1 MAFQIKD
8 FVSIS
13 ASMMNWLKATQSK
26 VTDFNIGSTVR
37 TMIEAIAA
45 EIDELYQ
52 QMFVGLRE
60 GVEVSVYNS
69 FSFDAITALPASGLI
84 RVYVTA
90 SLSPIV
96 IPAGTTF
103 TPDVG
108 SVTYTTATDFT
119 IPISVAYIDVLVT
132 CTENGTVGNIL
143 SGQNFTA
150 APAIVNFSSA
160 INLASFFNGADDEM
174 SDARKARFNAYI
186 SSLNR
191 GTVAALRYGLNLA
204 NLTDSSGNITE
215 RVVSSSVIEPWLSDS
230 SQPISLVKCYVHNGV
245 GSTSSALVD
254 RASVV
259 IHGYYNADGTAV
271 PGWKA
276 AGTKV
281 LVYAATETI
290 VPVTGVL
297 SALDG
302 YDKPTIV
309 AAAVQA
315 IYTYIIGLKIGDN
328 LVLSEVIKQVKEI
341 DGVYDIVF
349 STPTASIA
357 ASNTTKFMP
366 GAILIS

>member
-8 FVSIS
+8 FASIS

-26 VTDFNIGSTVR
+26 VTDFNIGSAVR

-52 QMFVGLRE
+52 QMFIGVKE

-90 SLSPIV
+90 STSPIV

-103 TPDVG
+103 TPEVG
-108 SVTYTTATDFT
+108 SATYTTATDFT

-132 CTENGTVGNIL
+132 CTESGTVGNIL
-143 SGQNFTA
+143 AGQDFTA

-160 INLASFFNGADDEM
+160 SNMAAFFNGADDET

-191 GTVAALRYGLNLA
+191 GTVAALKYGLNLA
-204 NLTDSSGNITE
+204 NLTDSSGNIIE
-215 RVVSSSVIEPWLSDS
+215 RVVSSSVIEPWLTDS
-230 SQPISLVKCYVHNGV
+230 SQPVSLVKCYVHNGV
-245 GSTSSALVD
+245 GSTSADLVA
-254 RASVV
+254 RASEV
-259 IHGYYNADGTAV
+259 IYGYYNADGTAV
-271 PGWKA
+271 AGWKA

-281 LVYAATETI
+281 QVFAATEALTN
-290 VPVTGVL
+290 VTGTL
-297 SALDG
+297 TAASG
-302 YDKPTIV
+302 YDKPTLV
-309 AAAVQA
+309 TQA
-315 IYTYIIGLKIGDN
+315 TQVIFSYIAGLGIGQTLIMSE
-328 LVLSEVIKQVKEI
+328 LVKQVKEI

-349 STPTASIA
+349 SLPTANVTADNQTKIMPSAIA
-357 ASNTTKFMP
+357 IT
-366 GAILIS
+366 